1 MQYEY
6 YTKHDSGHIVNQ
18 LVNQIPGFVGSFVA
32 FKNFFTLL
40 ITVIIYYSFAM
51 IANINFA
58 IFATLIGI
66 LIMII
71 FKKFSY
77 KHKQLSRK
85 TVRELSLANK
95 HIVQSIQAY
104 KYLSATNQMN
114 YLKLELVRCLKNVA
128 FNQRNQVKMTALTN
142 ASKEPISVIFMMMI
156 IVIQM
161 SFFEVNIPSI
171 IVVLLLMNRALGSI
185 FDMQSAW
192 QSTMTN
198 IGSLESIEH
207 NFHELSENQEVS
219 GSIVLPSFCRNIVMK
234 DLYFAYDKGDGY
246 ALKNIN
252 LTLNANE
259 TVAFVGHS
267 GSGKS
272 TLSDV
277 IVALLR
283 PSKGDLFIDGISIK
297 EIDVESWRDKIG
309 YISQDVV
316 IFDDTI
322 SNNIGMWNGD
332 NLSSDEYILRVN
344 DAAKKAGILEF
355 VNTLKDGFDT
365 KVGDRGVRLSGGQK
379 QRLFIARELYRR
391 PKILILDEA
400 TSALDSKSEK
410 IIESSINKLSGEM
423 TIIMIAHRL
432 STIKNADRIVVLDE
446 GVVVQSGSYEELVS
460 LPGMFKEMVELQFS

>member
-1 MQYEY
+1 
-6 YTKHDSGHIVNQ
+6 
-18 LVNQIPGFVGSFVA
+18 
-32 FKNFFTLL
+32 
-40 ITVIIYYSFAM
+40 
-51 IANINFA
+51 
-58 IFATLIGI
+58 
-66 LIMII
+66 
-71 FKKFSY
+71 
-77 KHKQLSRK
+77 
-85 TVRELSLANK
+85 
-95 HIVQSIQAY
+95 
-104 KYLSATNQMN
+104 
-114 YLKLELVRCLKNVA
+114 
-128 FNQRNQVKMTALTN
+128 
-142 ASKEPISVIFMMMI
+142 
-156 IVIQM
+156 
-161 SFFEVNIPSI
+161 
-171 IVVLLLMNRALGSI
+171 
-185 FDMQSAW
+185 
-192 QSTMTN
+192 
-198 IGSLESIEH
+198 
-207 NFHELSENQEVS
+207 
-219 GSIVLPSFCRNIVMK
+219 
-234 DLYFAYDKGDGY
+234 
-246 ALKNIN
+246 
-252 LTLNANE
+252 
-259 TVAFVGHS
+259 
-267 GSGKS
+267 
-272 TLSDV
+272 LSDV